1 MASFYVLTRLIQ
13 QNRRGL
19 SVTYG
24 LIILESTIALSR
36 PYFLGLATS
45 DLLSQ
50 RFDGLLYLM
59 GLQCALIVVGYVRRR
74 YDTRVFTNVYVR
86 LVLEMFQKRLSI
98 KDDDSKLF
106 ALTSLCYEFTDFLE
120 NKLTYYIESL
130 YGVIGALL
138 MLYFLDNQLIWLC
151 IGLFILSII
160 PNIGYGKKM
169 NELNFLKNNDFEK
182 QYAIISQKDYQ
193 EIEHH
198 FYKLRLWL
206 IKISDFG
213 ALNYGGM
220 ELLATIGIGIALYLI
235 SQNGTSIKEI
245 IAVNGYIIQ
254 FSTGIIMIPN
264 IVDRLSSLKDISL
277 RVKAILSE

>member
-1 MASFYVLTRLIQ
+1 MSSFYVLTRLIQ

-45 DLLSQ
+45 DLLSE

-86 LVLEMFQKRLSI
+86 LVLQMFQKRLSI

-130 YGVIGALL
+130 YGVFGALL

-151 IGLFILSII
+151 IGLSILSII
-160 PNIGYGKKM
+160 PNISYGKKM
-169 NELNFLKNNDFEK
+169 NELNFLKNNEFEK
-182 QYAIISQKDYQ
+182 QYTFISQKDYP
-193 EIEHH
+193 EIENH
-198 FYKLRLWL
+198 FNRLGQWF
-206 IKISDFG
+206 IKISDYG
-213 ALNYGGM
+213 AINYGGM
-220 ELLATIGIGIALYLI
+220 ELLSTVGIGAALFLI
-235 SQNGTSIKEI
+235 SQDGTSIKEI

-254 FSTGIIMIPN
+254 FSSGIILIPN
-264 IVDRLSSLKDISL
+264 IVDRFSSLKDISL
-277 RVKAILSE
+277 RIKSILLD